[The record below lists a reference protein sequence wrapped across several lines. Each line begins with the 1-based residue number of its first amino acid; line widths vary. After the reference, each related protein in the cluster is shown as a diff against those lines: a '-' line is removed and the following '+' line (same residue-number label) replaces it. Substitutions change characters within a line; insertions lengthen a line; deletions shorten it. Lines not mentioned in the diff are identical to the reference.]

1 MKRWEYN
8 NEYKK
13 IPEYKEEQAVKILVS
28 EVIEEIENLPPM
40 TMVATVENT
49 VDWYER
55 YKSIKEHLNEEV
67 ERI

>member
-1 MKRWEYN
+1 MN
-8 NEYKK
+8 TKK
-13 IPEYKEEQAVKILVS
+13 IPEYKEEQAIKMLVS

>member
-13 IPEYKEEQAVKILVS
+13 IPEYKEEQAIKMLVS

>member
-28 EVIEEIENLPPM
+28 EIIEEIENLPPM

>member
-1 MKRWEYN
+1 M
-8 NEYKK
+8 
-13 IPEYKEEQAVKILVS
+13 LVS

>member
-49 VDWYER
+49 VDWYETVS
-55 YKSIKEHLNEEV
+55 YTHLTLPTKA
-67 ERI
+67 